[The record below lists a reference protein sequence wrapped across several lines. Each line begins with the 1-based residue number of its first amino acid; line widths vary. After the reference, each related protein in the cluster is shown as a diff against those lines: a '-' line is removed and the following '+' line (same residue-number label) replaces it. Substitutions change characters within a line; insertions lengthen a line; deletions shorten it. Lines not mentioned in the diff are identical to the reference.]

1 MNKNEILHE
10 ILSKYSE
17 WFEMAGEKSPD
28 LLVNI
33 LCDQLIKSREMNE
46 YFERRLANA
55 DKRG

>member
-1 MNKNEILHE
+1 MKHNEILQE
-10 ILSKYSE
+10 ILSKYGE
-17 WFEMAGEKSPD
+17 WFEAAGDNSSA